1 MNAPALA
8 QPASLRE
15 LFLTFTL
22 LARQGCGGVLA
33 TMIAI
38 LLPSTT
44 LALAGALGRV

>member
-8 QPASLRE
+8 QPESLRE

-22 LARQGCGGVLA
+22 LARQGFGGSLT
-33 TMIAI
+33 TMIAM